1 MAGNKTL
8 IVLAPN
14 FRRQSVKVSPN
25 TTILQILEEVCKKQD
40 LNPEEYDIKHHNHVL
55 DPSTIVRFSGLP
67 NNAQLEMIT
76 SKKIRQESAITLGL
90 QLESGARPMG
100 DFLSSD
106 SLWKVITK
114 LCPEEANPDSNP
126 VVIYMRREVAG
137 KGELENTTLRHLGL
151 MGGRAMLRFVHRTAE
166 ELHRQAN
173 VSAPLQRSQKL
184 MEGEHKLDA
193 PPEHPNLPEGPVAD
207 LISPNKDLK
216 QFKPDQEM
224 LSSVDTQQSLMS
236 EVLSQSLVEGLSN
249 NPMMVG
255 NSSQDVMEVDSSEA
269 KEDDLSMNMCGSD
282 DTIAS
287 LKPRERLPEEEEI
300 ILLGERNAIA
310 FNLNT
315 AQTIRYED
323 LPEDFFELTLDDAR
337 SIYKELKKQR
347 EQMEEAPLTT
357 SALRELEE
365 NKRVLNQLHHYRIV
379 VLRIQFPDR
388 TVLQGT
394 FTPLEPVSAVM
405 EFVRGHL
412 ADPQASFHLF
422 TTPPKQVLL
431 PEVRLIDA
439 GCVPNALLHF
449 GMDESLE
456 TGTYLKAD
464 ILSQFTSVNAAEIAA
479 CRSRGLVPANRPVS
493 APARSNTSF
502 EKPESSTSKQVGTSS
517 DTNRP
522 SPRQDA
528 GPSNKVPKWFKPI
541 K

>member
-1 MAGNKTL
+1 MAGSKTI

-14 FRRQSVKVSPN
+14 FKRQSVKVSPN

-90 QLESGARPMG
+90 QLESGSRPMG
-100 DFLSSD
+100 DFLPSD

-137 KGELENTTLRHLGL
+137 KEELENTTLRHLGL

-173 VSAPLQRSQKL
+173 VSAPLQRPQKL
-184 MEGEHKLDA
+184 MEGEHKLHA

-207 LISPNKDLK
+207 LILPNMDL
-216 QFKPDQEM
+216 QQSKPDQEIS
-224 LSSVDTQQSLMS
+224 SSVDTQQSLVS

-249 NPMMVG
+249 NPRMVE
-255 NSSQDVMEVDSSEA
+255 NYSQDVMEVDSSEA
-269 KEDDLSMNMCGSD
+269 KEDDLTMDMCGSD
-282 DTIAS
+282 DTISS

-315 AQTIRYED
+315 AQTIRHED

-337 SIYKELKKQR
+337 SIYKELKKQK
-347 EQMEEAPLTT
+347 EQMETAPLTT
-357 SALRELEE
+357 RALRELEE
-365 NKRVLNQLHHYRIV
+365 NKRVLNQLHHYRRV
-379 VLRIQFPDR
+379 VLRVQFPDR

-422 TTPPKQVLL
+422 
-431 PEVRLIDA
+431 RLIDA
-439 GCVPNALLHF
+439 GCVPSALLHF
-449 GMDESLE
+449 GIDESLE
-456 TGTYLKAD
+456 TETYLKTD
-464 ILSQFTSVNAAEIAA
+464 ILSQFTSLNAAGIAA
-479 CRSRGLVPANRPVS
+479 CRSRGLVPANPPVS
-493 APARSNTSF
+493 APATLRSNNSF
-502 EKPESSTSKQVGTSS
+502 EKPEPSTSRQVGTSS
-517 DTNRP
+517 DINRP
-522 SPRQDA
+522 SLRQDA

>member
-76 SKKIRQESAITLGL
+76 SKKTRQESAITLGL

-193 PPEHPNLPEGPVAD
+193 PPEHPTLPEGPVAD
-207 LISPNKDLK
+207 LISSNKDFK
-216 QFKPDQEM
+216 HFKPDQEM
-224 LSSVDTQQSLMS
+224 SSSVDTQQSLMS
-236 EVLSQSLVEGLSN
+236 EVFSQSLVEGLSN
-249 NPMMVG
+249 NPMTAG
-255 NSSQDVMEVDSSEA
+255 NSSQEVMEVDSSEA
-269 KEDDLSMNMCGSD
+269 KEDDLSMNMCESD
-282 DTIAS
+282 DTISS

-479 CRSRGLVPANRPVS
+479 CRSRLAAVRYHFSSIRDTLLDLHEETNDSVAASEALSLIQNMEQ
-493 APARSNTSF
+493 F
-502 EKPESSTSKQVGTSS
+502 ELIVTMV
-517 DTNRP
+517 
-522 SPRQDA
+522 A
-528 GPSNKVPKWFKPI
+528 
-541 K
+541 